1 MKNAKALL
9 KRLGLGSL
17 ALAMALGFA
26 ACGKKNPTPPDRTD
40 SETKEETKEEITTG
54 GDGELKPNYSGK
66 TYDYDKF
73 WILMRN
79 QSDFAN
85 EMAIE
90 KITESSTELDQK
102 VYYRNL
108 TAEKQLHVSLQFEK
122 KSEDEVHQ
130 RVKEANMAETDAYG
144 LVINH
149 GMKIF
154 HEIVSGYYLDWN
166 SLPTVNPDAPWW
178 SQNIRSAWT
187 TPSGALYAENGDIS
201 YLSVGSSNCLF
212 FNKNLV
218 AAAQGTDPYELVA
231 KDEWTFENFFKVVE
245 EVGANLQSSG
255 GCGYQSEKN
264 RGPMDAM
271 YATGYSTI
279 VINKDGDTASFRIGV
294 DNERAITAID
304 KFTTF
309 VKGEYAKQAKDLGS
323 ARRAFRDGTVAYF
336 DDNIKVA
343 PTDYRDMEFGILP
356 FPRYDK
362 DASYQ
367 SLVGSG
373 TNTFA
378 IPVKTTDGFR
388 SCIGDVAECLAY
400 NGYTSVMP
408 FYYDTLLKGQSV
420 KDPQSLKSLQI
431 IHDSMC
437 FDLGHYLNPG
447 GIAFIATGVADGT
460 YSSFSN
466 ALEQF
471 KQSGKIGADL
481 ADWLAK

>member
-1 MKNAKALL
+1 MKNAKTLL
-9 KRLGLGSL
+9 ERLGLGSL
-17 ALAMALGFA
+17 ALAMALGLA
-26 ACGKKNPTPPDRTD
+26 ACSKKNPTPPDRTD
-40 SETKEETKEEITTG
+40 SQTKEETKEEITTG
-54 GDGELKPNYSGK
+54 GDGELTPNYSGN

-73 WILMRN
+73 WILMRD
-79 QSDFAN
+79 QSDYVN
-85 EMAIE
+85 EMAVE
-90 KITESSTELDQK
+90 KLNDNELDQK

-108 TAEKQLHVSLQFEK
+108 AAEKQLHVTLQFEK

-130 RVKEANMAETDAYG
+130 RVKESNMTETNAYG
-144 LVINH
+144 LVLNH

-154 HEIVSGYYLDWN
+154 HEAIEGYYLDWN
-166 SLPTVNPDAPWW
+166 TVSAINPDAPWW

-201 YLSVGSSNCLF
+201 YLSIGSTNGLF
-212 FNKNLV
+212 FNKDLV
-218 AAAQGTDPYELVA
+218 NAAQGTDPYELVA

-245 EVGANLQSSG
+245 EVGTTLQSSG
-255 GCGYQSEKN
+255 GYGYQSEKS

-304 KFTTF
+304 RFTTF
-309 VKGEYAKQAKDLGS
+309 VKGEYAKWETDLGS
-323 ARRAFRDGTVAYF
+323 ARNAFKSGTVAYF

-343 PTDYRDMEFGILP
+343 ATDYRDMNFGILP

-362 DASYQ
+362 EASYQ

-373 TNTFA
+373 TDTFA
-378 IPVKTTDGFR
+378 LPANTTDAFR
-388 SCIGDVAECLAY
+388 GCMGDVVECLAY
-400 NGYTSVMP
+400 NGYTSVVP
-408 FYYDTLLKGQSV
+408 FYYDVLLKGQAM

-431 IHDSMC
+431 IHDSLC

-447 GIAFIATGVADGT
+447 GIAFIASAAMDGT
-460 YSSFSN
+460 YPSFSG

-471 KQSGKIGADL
+471 KQNGKVAADL
-481 ADWLAK
+481 ADWLTK

>member
-1 MKNAKALL
+1 MKNAKTLL
-9 KRLGLGSL
+9 ERLGLGSL
-17 ALAMALGFA
+17 ALVMALGLA

-40 SETKEETKEEITTG
+40 SQTKEETKEEITTG
-54 GDGELKPNYSGK
+54 GDGELTPNYSGN

-73 WILMRN
+73 WILMRD
-79 QSDFAN
+79 QSDYVN
-85 EMAIE
+85 EMAVE
-90 KITESSTELDQK
+90 KLNDNELDQK

-108 TAEKQLHVSLQFEK
+108 AAEKQLHVTLQFEK

-130 RVKEANMAETDAYG
+130 RVKESNMTETNAYG
-144 LVINH
+144 LVLNH

-154 HEIVSGYYLDWN
+154 HEAIEGYYLDWN
-166 SLPTVNPDAPWW
+166 TVSAINPDAPWW
-178 SQNIRSAWT
+178 SQNIKTAWT
-187 TPSGALYAENGDIS
+187 TPSGALYAANGDIS
-201 YLSVGSSNCLF
+201 YLSIGSTNGLF
-212 FNKNLV
+212 FNKDLV
-218 AAAQGTDPYELVA
+218 NAAQGTDPYELVA

-245 EVGANLQSSG
+245 EVGTTLQSSG
-255 GCGYQSEKN
+255 GYGYQSEKS

-309 VKGEYAKQAKDLGS
+309 VKGEYAKWETDLGS
-323 ARRAFRDGTVAYF
+323 ARNAFKSGTVAYF

-343 PTDYRDMEFGILP
+343 ATDYRDMNFGILP

-362 DASYQ
+362 EASYQ

-373 TNTFA
+373 TDTFA
-378 IPVKTTDGFR
+378 LPANTTDAFR
-388 SCIGDVAECLAY
+388 GCMGDVVECLAY
-400 NGYTSVMP
+400 NGYTSVVP
-408 FYYDTLLKGQSV
+408 FYYDVLLKGQAM

-431 IHDSMC
+431 IHDSLC

-447 GIAFIATGVADGT
+447 GIAFIASAAMDGT
-460 YSSFSN
+460 YPSFSA

-471 KQSGKIGADL
+471 KQNGKVAADL
-481 ADWLAK
+481 ADWLTK

>member
-1 MKNAKALL
+1 MKNAKTLL
-9 KRLGLGSL
+9 ERLGLGSL
-17 ALAMALGFA
+17 ALAMALGLA

-54 GDGELKPNYSGK
+54 GDGELTPNYSGN

-73 WILMRN
+73 WILMRD
-79 QSDFAN
+79 QSDYVN
-85 EMAIE
+85 EMAVE
-90 KITESSTELDQK
+90 KLNDNELDQK

-108 TAEKQLHVSLQFEK
+108 AAEKQLHVTLQFEK

-130 RVKEANMAETDAYG
+130 RVKESNMTETNAYG
-144 LVINH
+144 LVLNH

-154 HEIVSGYYLDWN
+154 HEAIEGYYLDWN
-166 SLPTVNPDAPWW
+166 TVSAINPDAPWW
-178 SQNIRSAWT
+178 SQNIKTAWT
-187 TPSGALYAENGDIS
+187 TPSGALYAANGDIS
-201 YLSVGSSNCLF
+201 YLSIGSTNGLF
-212 FNKNLV
+212 FNKDLV
-218 AAAQGTDPYELVA
+218 NAAQGTDPYELVA

-245 EVGANLQSSG
+245 EVGATLQSSG
-255 GCGYQSEKN
+255 GYGYQSEKS

-279 VINKDGDTASFRIGV
+279 VIKKDGDTASFSIGV

-304 KFTTF
+304 RFTTF
-309 VKGEYAKQAKDLGS
+309 VKGEYAKWETDLGS
-323 ARRAFRDGTVAYF
+323 ARNAFKSGTVAYF

-343 PTDYRDMEFGILP
+343 ATDYRDMNFGILP

-362 DASYQ
+362 EASYQ

-373 TNTFA
+373 TDTFA
-378 IPVKTTDGFR
+378 LPANTTDAFR
-388 SCIGDVAECLAY
+388 GCMGDVVECLAY
-400 NGYTSVMP
+400 NGYTSVVP
-408 FYYDTLLKGQSV
+408 FYYDVLLKGQAM

-431 IHDSMC
+431 IHDSLC

-447 GIAFIATGVADGT
+447 GIAFIASAAMDGT
-460 YSSFSN
+460 YPSFSA

-471 KQSGKIGADL
+471 KQNGKVAADL
-481 ADWLAK
+481 ADWLTK

>member
-1 MKNAKALL
+1 MKNAKTLL

-17 ALAMALGFA
+17 ALAMALGLA

-54 GDGELKPNYSGK
+54 GDGELTPNYSGN

-73 WILMRN
+73 WILMRD
-79 QSDFAN
+79 QSDYVN
-85 EMAIE
+85 EMAVE
-90 KITESSTELDQK
+90 KLNDNELDQK

-108 TAEKQLHVSLQFEK
+108 AAEKQLHVTLQFEK

-130 RVKEANMAETDAYG
+130 RVKESNMTETNAYG
-144 LVINH
+144 LVLNH

-154 HEIVSGYYLDWN
+154 HEAIEGYYLDWN
-166 SLPTVNPDAPWW
+166 TVSAINPDAPWW

-201 YLSVGSSNCLF
+201 YLSIGSTNGLF
-212 FNKNLV
+212 FNKDLV
-218 AAAQGTDPYELVA
+218 NAAQGTDPYELVA

-245 EVGANLQSSG
+245 EVGTTLQSSG
-255 GCGYQSEKN
+255 GYGYQSEKS

-304 KFTTF
+304 RFTTF
-309 VKGEYAKQAKDLGS
+309 VKGEYAKWETDLGS
-323 ARRAFRDGTVAYF
+323 ARNAFKSGTVAYF

-343 PTDYRDMEFGILP
+343 ATDYRDMNFGILP

-362 DASYQ
+362 EASYQ

-373 TNTFA
+373 TDTFA
-378 IPVKTTDGFR
+378 LPANTTDAFR
-388 SCIGDVAECLAY
+388 GCMGDVVECLAY
-400 NGYTSVMP
+400 NGYTSVVP
-408 FYYDTLLKGQSV
+408 FYYDVLLKGQAM

-431 IHDSMC
+431 IHDSLC

-447 GIAFIATGVADGT
+447 GIAFIASAAMDGT
-460 YSSFSN
+460 YPSFSA

-471 KQSGKIGADL
+471 KQNGKVAADL
-481 ADWLAK
+481 ADWLTK

>member
-1 MKNAKALL
+1 MKNAKTLL
-9 KRLGLGSL
+9 ERLGLGSL
-17 ALAMALGFA
+17 ALAMALGLA
-26 ACGKKNPTPPDRTD
+26 ACSKKNPTPPDRTD

-54 GDGELKPNYSGK
+54 GDGELKPNYSGN

-73 WILMRN
+73 WILMRD
-79 QSDFAN
+79 QSDSVN
-85 EMAIE
+85 EMAVE
-90 KITESSTELDQK
+90 KLNDNELDQK

-108 TAEKQLHVSLQFEK
+108 AAEKQLHVTLQFEK

-130 RVKEANMAETDAYG
+130 RVKESSMTETNAYG
-144 LVINH
+144 LVLNH

-166 SLPTVNPDAPWW
+166 SLSTVNPDAPWW

-201 YLSVGSSNCLF
+201 YLSIGSTNGLF
-212 FNKNLV
+212 FNKDLV
-218 AAAQGTDPYELVA
+218 NAAQGTDPYELVA

-245 EVGANLQSSG
+245 EVGATLQSSG
-255 GCGYQSEKN
+255 GYGYQSERN

-279 VINKDGDTASFRIGV
+279 VINKDGDTASFSIGV
-294 DNERAITAID
+294 DNERTITAID
-304 KFTTF
+304 RFTTF
-309 VKGEYAKQAKDLGS
+309 VKGEYAKWETNLGT
-323 ARRAFRDGTVAYF
+323 ARNAFKSGTVAYF
-336 DDNIKVA
+336 DDNLKVA
-343 PTDYRDMEFGILP
+343 PTDYRDMNFGILP

-362 DASYQ
+362 EASYQ

-373 TNTFA
+373 TDTFA
-378 IPVKTTDGFR
+378 LPANTTDAFR
-388 SCIGDVAECLAY
+388 GCMGDVVECLAY
-400 NGYTSVMP
+400 NGYTSVIP

-420 KDPQSLKSLQI
+420 KDSQSLKSLQI
-431 IHDSMC
+431 LHDSLC

-447 GIAFIATGVADGT
+447 GIAFIASAAMDGT
-460 YSSFSN
+460 YPSFSA

-471 KQSGKIGADL
+471 KQNGKVAADL
-481 ADWLAK
+481 ADWLTK

>member
-1 MKNAKALL
+1 MKNAKTLL
-9 KRLGLGSL
+9 ERLGLGSL
-17 ALAMALGFA
+17 ALAMALGLA
-26 ACGKKNPTPPDRTD
+26 ACSKKNPTPPDRTD

-54 GDGELKPNYSGK
+54 GDGELTPNYSGN

-73 WILMRN
+73 WILMRD
-79 QSDFAN
+79 QSDYVN
-85 EMAIE
+85 EMAVE
-90 KITESSTELDQK
+90 KLNDNELDQK

-108 TAEKQLHVSLQFEK
+108 AAEKQLHVTLQFEK

-130 RVKEANMAETDAYG
+130 RVKESNMTETNAYG

-154 HEIVSGYYLDWN
+154 HEAIEGYYLDWN
-166 SLPTVNPDAPWW
+166 TVSAINPDAPWW
-178 SQNIRSAWT
+178 SQNIKSAWT

-201 YLSVGSSNCLF
+201 YLSIGSTNGLF
-212 FNKNLV
+212 FNKDLV
-218 AAAQGTDPYELVA
+218 NAAQGTDPYELVA

-245 EVGANLQSSG
+245 EVGTTLQSSG
-255 GCGYQSEKN
+255 GYGYQSEKS

-279 VINKDGDTASFRIGV
+279 VINKDGDTASFSIGV

-304 KFTTF
+304 RFTTF
-309 VKGEYAKQAKDLGS
+309 VKGEYAKWETDLGS
-323 ARRAFRDGTVAYF
+323 ARNAFKSGTVAYF

-343 PTDYRDMEFGILP
+343 ATDYRDMNFGILP

-362 DASYQ
+362 EASYQ

-373 TNTFA
+373 TDTFA
-378 IPVKTTDGFR
+378 LPANTTDAFR
-388 SCIGDVAECLAY
+388 GCMGDVVECLAY
-400 NGYTSVMP
+400 NGYTSVVP
-408 FYYDTLLKGQSV
+408 FYYDVLLKGQAM

-431 IHDSMC
+431 IHDSLC

-447 GIAFIATGVADGT
+447 GIAFIASAAMDGT
-460 YSSFSN
+460 YPSFSG

-471 KQSGKIGADL
+471 KQNGKVAADL
-481 ADWLAK
+481 ADWLTK

>member
-1 MKNAKALL
+1 MKNAKTLL
-9 KRLGLGSL
+9 ERLGLGSL
-17 ALAMALGFA
+17 ALAMALGLA
-26 ACGKKNPTPPDRTD
+26 ACGKKQPPAPDVTD
-40 SETKEETKEEITTG
+40 SETEEETTAA
-54 GDGELKPNYSGK
+54 GDGELKPNYSGN

-73 WILMRN
+73 WILMRD
-79 QSDFAN
+79 QSDYVN
-85 EMAIE
+85 EMAVE
-90 KITESSTELDQK
+90 KLNDNELDQK

-108 TAEKQLHVSLQFEK
+108 AAEKQLHVTLQFEK

-130 RVKEANMAETDAYG
+130 RVKESNMTETNAYG
-144 LVINH
+144 LVLNH

-154 HEIVSGYYLDWN
+154 HEAIEGYYLDWN
-166 SLPTVNPDAPWW
+166 TVSAINPDAPWW

-201 YLSVGSSNCLF
+201 YLSIGSTNGLF
-212 FNKNLV
+212 FNKDLV
-218 AAAQGTDPYELVA
+218 NAAQGTDPYELVA

-245 EVGANLQSSG
+245 EVGTTLQSSG
-255 GCGYQSEKN
+255 GYGYQSEKS

-279 VINKDGDTASFRIGV
+279 VINKDGDTASFSIGV

-304 KFTTF
+304 RFTTF
-309 VKGEYAKQAKDLGS
+309 VKGEYAKWETDLGS
-323 ARRAFRDGTVAYF
+323 ARNAFKSGTVAYF

-343 PTDYRDMEFGILP
+343 ATDYRDMNFGILP

-362 DASYQ
+362 EASYQ

-373 TNTFA
+373 TDTFA
-378 IPVKTTDGFR
+378 LPANTTDAFR
-388 SCIGDVAECLAY
+388 GCMGDVVECLAY
-400 NGYTSVMP
+400 NGYTSVVP
-408 FYYDTLLKGQSV
+408 FYYDVLLKGQAM

-431 IHDSMC
+431 IHDSLC

-447 GIAFIATGVADGT
+447 GIAFIASAAMDGT
-460 YSSFSN
+460 YPSFSG

-471 KQSGKIGADL
+471 KQNGKVAADL
-481 ADWLAK
+481 ADWLTK

>member
-1 MKNAKALL
+1 MKNAKTLL
-9 KRLGLGSL
+9 ERLGLGSL
-17 ALAMALGFA
+17 ALAMALGLA
-26 ACGKKNPTPPDRTD
+26 ACSKKNPTPPDRTD

-54 GDGELKPNYSGK
+54 GDGELTPNYSGN

-73 WILMRN
+73 WILMRD
-79 QSDFAN
+79 QSDYVN
-85 EMAIE
+85 EMAVE
-90 KITESSTELDQK
+90 KLNDNELDQK

-108 TAEKQLHVSLQFEK
+108 TAEKQLHVTLQFEK

-130 RVKEANMAETDAYG
+130 RVKESNMTETNAYG
-144 LVINH
+144 LVLNH

-154 HEIVSGYYLDWN
+154 HEAIEGYYLDWN
-166 SLPTVNPDAPWW
+166 TVSAINPDAPWW

-201 YLSVGSSNCLF
+201 YLSIGSTNGLF
-212 FNKNLV
+212 FNKDLV
-218 AAAQGTDPYELVA
+218 NAAQGTDPYELVA

-245 EVGANLQSSG
+245 EVGTILQSSG
-255 GCGYQSEKN
+255 GYGYQSEKS

-304 KFTTF
+304 RFTTF
-309 VKGEYAKQAKDLGS
+309 VKGEYAKWETNLGS
-323 ARRAFRDGTVAYF
+323 ARNAFKSGTVAYF

-343 PTDYRDMEFGILP
+343 ATDYRDMNFGILP

-362 DASYQ
+362 EASYQ

-373 TNTFA
+373 TDTFA
-378 IPVKTTDGFR
+378 LPANTTDAFR
-388 SCIGDVAECLAY
+388 GCMGDVVECLAY
-400 NGYTSVMP
+400 NGYTSVVP
-408 FYYDTLLKGQSV
+408 FYYDVLLKGQAM

-431 IHDSMC
+431 IHDSLC

-447 GIAFIATGVADGT
+447 GIAFIASAAMDGT
-460 YSSFSN
+460 YPSFSA

-471 KQSGKIGADL
+471 KQNGKVAADL
-481 ADWLAK
+481 ADWLTK

>member
-1 MKNAKALL
+1 MKDKTYIAIDL
-9 KRLGLGSL
+9 KSFYASVECRERGLDPLDTNLVVADES
-17 ALAMALGFA
+17 
-26 ACGKKNPTPPDRTD
+26 RTD
-40 SETKEETKEEITTG
+40 KTICLAVTPS
-54 GDGELKPNYSGK
+54 LKSYGISGRGR
-66 TYDYDKF
+66 
-73 WILMRN
+73 L
-79 QSDFAN
+79 
-85 EMAIE
+85 
-90 KITESSTELDQK
+90 
-102 VYYRNL
+102 
-108 TAEKQLHVSLQFEK
+108 FEVK
-122 KSEDEVHQ
+122 Q

-388 SCIGDVAECLAY
+388 SCIGDWILLHRRC
-400 NGYTSVMP
+400 TS
-408 FYYDTLLKGQSV
+408 Y
-420 KDPQSLKSLQI
+420 
-431 IHDSMC
+431 
-437 FDLGHYLNPG
+437 
-447 GIAFIATGVADGT
+447 
-460 YSSFSN
+460 
-466 ALEQF
+466 
-471 KQSGKIGADL
+471 
-481 ADWLAK
+481 

>member
-1 MKNAKALL
+1 MKNAKTLL
-9 KRLGLGSL
+9 ERLGLGSL
-17 ALAMALGFA
+17 ALAMALGLA
-26 ACGKKNPTPPDRTD
+26 ACSKKNPTPPDRTD

-54 GDGELKPNYSGK
+54 GDGELTPNYSGN

-73 WILMRN
+73 WILMRD
-79 QSDFAN
+79 QSDYVN
-85 EMAIE
+85 EMAVE
-90 KITESSTELDQK
+90 KLNDNELDQK

-108 TAEKQLHVSLQFEK
+108 AAEKQLHVTLQFEK

-130 RVKEANMAETDAYG
+130 RVKESNITETNAYG
-144 LVINH
+144 LVLNH

-154 HEIVSGYYLDWN
+154 HEAIEGYYLDWN
-166 SLPTVNPDAPWW
+166 TVSAINPDAPWW

-201 YLSVGSSNCLF
+201 YLSIGSTNGLF
-212 FNKNLV
+212 FNKDLV
-218 AAAQGTDPYELVA
+218 NAAQGTDPYELVA

-245 EVGANLQSSG
+245 EVGTTLQSSG
-255 GCGYQSEKN
+255 GYGYQSEKS

-304 KFTTF
+304 RFTTF
-309 VKGEYAKQAKDLGS
+309 VKGEYAKWETNLGS
-323 ARRAFRDGTVAYF
+323 ARNAFKSGTVAYF

-343 PTDYRDMEFGILP
+343 ATDYRDMNFGILP

-362 DASYQ
+362 EASYQ

-373 TNTFA
+373 TDTFA
-378 IPVKTTDGFR
+378 LPANTTDAFR
-388 SCIGDVAECLAY
+388 GCMGDVVECLAY
-400 NGYTSVMP
+400 NGYTSVVP
-408 FYYDTLLKGQSV
+408 FYYDVLLKGQAM

-431 IHDSMC
+431 IHDSLC

-447 GIAFIATGVADGT
+447 GIAFIASAAMDGT
-460 YSSFSN
+460 YPSFSG

-471 KQSGKIGADL
+471 KQNGKVAADL
-481 ADWLAK
+481 ADWLTK

>member
-1 MKNAKALL
+1 MKNAKTLL
-9 KRLGLGSL
+9 ERLGLGSL
-17 ALAMALGFA
+17 ALAMALGLA
-26 ACGKKNPTPPDRTD
+26 ACGKKQPPAPDVTD
-40 SETKEETKEEITTG
+40 SETKEETTAG
-54 GDGELKPNYSGK
+54 GDGELKPNYSGN

-73 WILMRN
+73 WILMRD
-79 QSDFAN
+79 QSDYVN
-85 EMAIE
+85 EMAVE
-90 KITESSTELDQK
+90 KLNDNELDQK

-108 TAEKQLHVSLQFEK
+108 AAEKQLHVTLQFEK

-130 RVKEANMAETDAYG
+130 RVKESNMTETNAYG
-144 LVINH
+144 LVLNH

-154 HEIVSGYYLDWN
+154 HEAIEGYYLDWN
-166 SLPTVNPDAPWW
+166 TVSAINPDAPWW

-201 YLSVGSSNCLF
+201 YLSIGSTNGLF
-212 FNKNLV
+212 FNKDLV
-218 AAAQGTDPYELVA
+218 NAAQGTDPYELVA

-245 EVGANLQSSG
+245 EVGTTLQSSG
-255 GCGYQSEKN
+255 GYGYQSEKS

-279 VINKDGDTASFRIGV
+279 VINKDGDTASFSIGV

-304 KFTTF
+304 RFTTF
-309 VKGEYAKQAKDLGS
+309 VKGEYAKWETDLGS
-323 ARRAFRDGTVAYF
+323 ARNAFKSGTVAYF

-343 PTDYRDMEFGILP
+343 ATDYRDMNFGILP

-362 DASYQ
+362 EASYQ

-373 TNTFA
+373 TDTFA
-378 IPVKTTDGFR
+378 LPANTTDAFR
-388 SCIGDVAECLAY
+388 GCMGDVVECLAY
-400 NGYTSVMP
+400 NGYTSVVP
-408 FYYDTLLKGQSV
+408 FYYDVLLKGQAM

-431 IHDSMC
+431 IHDSLC

-447 GIAFIATGVADGT
+447 GIAFIASAAMDGT
-460 YSSFSN
+460 YPSFSG

-471 KQSGKIGADL
+471 KQNGKVAADL
-481 ADWLAK
+481 ADWLTK

>member
-1 MKNAKALL
+1 MKNAKTLL
-9 KRLGLGSL
+9 ERLGLGSL
-17 ALAMALGFA
+17 ALAMALGLA
-26 ACGKKNPTPPDRTD
+26 ACSKKNPTPPDRTD

-54 GDGELKPNYSGK
+54 GDGELTPNYSGN

-73 WILMRN
+73 WILMRD
-79 QSDFAN
+79 QSDYVN
-85 EMAIE
+85 EMAVE
-90 KITESSTELDQK
+90 KLNDNELDQK

-108 TAEKQLHVSLQFEK
+108 AAEKQLHVTLQFEK

-130 RVKEANMAETDAYG
+130 RVKESNMTETNAYG

-154 HEIVSGYYLDWN
+154 HEAIEGYYLDWN
-166 SLPTVNPDAPWW
+166 TVSAINPDAPWW
-178 SQNIRSAWT
+178 SQNIKSAWT

-201 YLSVGSSNCLF
+201 YLSIGSTNGLF
-212 FNKNLV
+212 FNKDLV
-218 AAAQGTDPYELVA
+218 NAAQGTDPYELVA

-245 EVGANLQSSG
+245 EVGTTLQSSG
-255 GCGYQSEKN
+255 GYGYQSEKS

-304 KFTTF
+304 RFTTF
-309 VKGEYAKQAKDLGS
+309 VKGEYAKWETDLGS
-323 ARRAFRDGTVAYF
+323 ARNAFKSGTVAYF

-343 PTDYRDMEFGILP
+343 ATDYRDMNFGILP

-362 DASYQ
+362 EASYQ

-373 TNTFA
+373 TDTFA
-378 IPVKTTDGFR
+378 LPANTTDAFR
-388 SCIGDVAECLAY
+388 GCMGDVVECLAY
-400 NGYTSVMP
+400 NGYTSVVP
-408 FYYDTLLKGQSV
+408 FYYDVLLKGQAM

-431 IHDSMC
+431 IHDSLC

-447 GIAFIATGVADGT
+447 GIAFIASAAMDGT
-460 YSSFSN
+460 YPSFSG

-471 KQSGKIGADL
+471 KQNGKVAADL
-481 ADWLAK
+481 ADWLTK